1 MRIIIAITNSFPAV
15 ITTSFE
21 HQYKS
26 GTIVRIDVPPADGMQ
41 QINQQTGPITVLST
55 TTFSIPI
62 DTTHYDI
69 FALPIAPPPEVNTCA
84 LVVPIGEINEMLT
97 AAVQNVLPYPAT

>member
-1 MRIIIAITNSFPAV
+1 V
-15 ITTSFE
+15 VTTSFE

-26 GTIVRIDVPPADGMQ
+26 GTIVRIDVPNADGMQ
-41 QINQQTGPITVLST
+41 QINQQTGPITVLSP

-62 DTTHYDI
+62 DTTHYDA
-69 FALPIAPPPEVNTCA
+69 FAIPVAPPPEVNTCA